1 MEKLIVIDGL
11 DGSGKATQAQLLA
24 RTLGGRGLAVREVSF
39 PDYESPSSALVKMY
53 LGGEFGA
60 KPGDVNAYAASSFF
74 AVDRF
79 ASFKK
84 DWRRDWERGVIIAD
98 RYTTSNAIHQCSKLP
113 EAAWPDFLNWLFDY
127 EYRLLG
133 IPAPSRVIY
142 LRVDPAVS
150 QKLLERRYEGHAERK
165 DLHEADRAYLARCQT
180 AADYCADYLG
190 WRTLECSAAGEMR
203 PVEDIAAEVLAL
215 AEEVL

>member
-1 MEKLIVIDGL
+1 MKKLIVIDGL
-11 DGSGKATQAQLLA
+11 DGSGKATQARRLA
-24 RTLGGRGLAVREVSF
+24 RTLTGLGHAVREVSF
-39 PDYESPSSALVKMY
+39 PDYASPSSALVKMY

-60 KPGDVNAYAASSFF
+60 KPEDVNAYAASSFF
-74 AVDRF
+74 AVDRY

-84 DWRRDWERGVIIAD
+84 DWKQDWEQGVIIAD

-113 EAAWPDFLNWLFDY
+113 EAEWPGFLDWLFDF

-165 DLHEADRAYLARCQT
+165 DLHEADRAYLARCQA

-190 WRTLECSAAGEMR
+190 WRRVECCAGEEMR
-203 PVEDIAAEVLAL
+203 PVDDIGAEVLSL
-215 AEEVL
+215 AEQAL